1 MAILVE
7 SSAPSLGRR
16 RPRAAA
22 TTEFGAALASLGIK
36 HRSAARW
43 FHTSERNIRRW
54 KSGDRRTP
62 PAVGIVLR
70 LLAAKVITISQVEQ
84 ATVSAPAQTNG
95 HAKPAPPARLRDEP
109 KPKPK
114 PKLPASLRVEPTPA
128 PVPANPGQ
136 ITLAEKVCKL
146 TAEVC
151 HWPLGDP
158 RHATF
163 CFCSAPVVT
172 PPYCPRHYAQAITPA
187 GAHGGPSGRR
197 LLPSANIN
205 QDGARTPAPAGTN

>member
-1 MAILVE
+1 MVP
-7 SSAPSLGRR
+7 SAT
-16 RPRAAA
+16 
-22 TTEFGAALASLGIK
+22 TTEFGAALAILDITQAHAG
-36 HRSAARW
+36 RL
-43 FHTSERNIRRW
+43 FQVTERHVRRW
-54 KSGDRRTP
+54 KRADRSVP
-62 PAVGIVLR
+62 VGVAIVLR
-70 LLAAKVITISQVEQ
+70 LLTQGAVSLTQVEL
-84 ATVSAPAQTNG
+84 AAASISTWTNG
-95 HAKPAPPARLRDEP
+95 SAEGEPLVSLEEQPAPLAEASQER
-109 KPKPK
+109 
-114 PKLPASLRVEPTPA
+114 SLRPHVKTPAPA
-128 PVPANPGQ
+128 PVPANPGP
-136 ITLAEKVCKL
+136 ITLAEKVCRL